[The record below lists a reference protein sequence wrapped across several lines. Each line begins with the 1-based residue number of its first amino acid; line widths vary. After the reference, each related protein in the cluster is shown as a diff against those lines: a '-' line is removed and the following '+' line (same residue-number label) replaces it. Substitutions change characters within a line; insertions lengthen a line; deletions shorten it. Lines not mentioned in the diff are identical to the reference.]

1 LAEIKYN
8 ILHKK
13 VKNASLRIISSTEVR
28 VTVPIAYSQKLIDK
42 LISEKQNWITQK
54 TDLMVEREKAVEIDP
69 DVFPLMGIDYKVI
82 YTPFMFTDIKIDYNR
97 HVVKTKV
104 DMNNLKVR
112 AFLYRKLAYKF
123 LKPRILKTAEEDGFP
138 LKKVIIRGQ
147 KAKWGT
153 CSSLGNIS
161 LNWKL
166 MIAPEFVI
174 DYLIAHELMH
184 LRYMNHS
191 LEYKRELR
199 KYYPRTDEAQTWLKA
214 HNNLLRIY

>member
-1 LAEIKYN
+1 MAEIKYN

-13 VKNASLRIISSTEVR
+13 VKNACVRIISSTEIR
-28 VTVPIAYSQKLIDK
+28 LTVPISYTQEKIKELLAQKQSWIDK
-42 LISEKQNWITQK
+42 KIILMKEREQTSAFDPKIFVLLGEDYQVIHKPELTNRTKLDLEKKLLISSMKMDSPQSRVW
-54 TDLMVEREKAVEIDP
+54 
-69 DVFPLMGIDYKVI
+69 FYKI
-82 YTPFMFTDIKIDYNR
+82 Q
-97 HVVKTKV
+97 
-104 DMNNLKVR
+104 
-112 AFLYRKLAYKF
+112 AQAY
-123 LKPRILKTAEEDGFP
+123 LKPKAYNAAHKDNFP
-138 LKKVIIRGQ
+138 LKKVIIRDQ
-147 KAKWGT
+147 VARWGT

-199 KYYPRTDEAQTWLKA
+199 KYYPRTDEAQNWLKA